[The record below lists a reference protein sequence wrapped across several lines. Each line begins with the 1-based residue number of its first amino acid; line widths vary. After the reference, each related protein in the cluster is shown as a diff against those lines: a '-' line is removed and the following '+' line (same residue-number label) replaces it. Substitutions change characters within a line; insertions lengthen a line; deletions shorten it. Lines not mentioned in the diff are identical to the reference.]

1 MSKTIH
7 YSLISEPHLLDL
19 VDEEWRKD
27 KLPDDS
33 VPLPQGIAPPSDEAD
48 EQQPQQEK
56 KKDRW
61 DELGLQDLQ

>member
-33 VPLPQGIAPPSDEAD
+33 KSGCVTDMSTTRNSRQI
-48 EQQPQQEK
+48 
-56 KKDRW
+56 
-61 DELGLQDLQ
+61 